1 MEKSQDI
8 DLLYLLNILIKYKL
22 TLAIILSL
30 TLAIGFL
37 YDRSLPLK
45 INFEYKIKEVT
56 ESEADKYNVIKFH
69 TSALKYKIKKL
80 YDNKNDFDTVINSI
94 GRLDVNDSIEIFNI
108 SPEYLSDEFI
118 DTLKNYET
126 IAKSLIETN
135 AVNRGNFSSEKDYL
149 DELEKR
155 AANFTVNFI
164 PQIEKYALSIN
175 VDYEENVFK
184 NYAKLFDLILSSTNE
199 VVRQNVLNR
208 INQTIENYNRLIV
221 IKKEEELINIELIRR
236 QQIAE
241 LKSDLLEYKDQA
253 ALARNL
259 GIKKNTLLIKN
270 FNSSDMSIV
279 TLSGTEQ
286 NNQIT
291 YMQGYEFL
299 ENQANLIERRIN
311 NIDQYSNA
319 IQASKNSIFAMENDN
334 SISMLQYS
342 LELVP
347 LTNKSEFEAVQINSN
362 FFLTYNIIRNTFLN
376 LVISLCIGLLICLIT
391 ISYLEV
397 RNKE

>member
-1 MEKSQDI
+1 MEKTQDI
-8 DLLYLLNILIKYKL
+8 DLFYLLNILIKYKL

-80 YDNKNDFDTVINSI
+80 YDNKNDFDAVINSI
-94 GRLDVNDSIEIFNI
+94 DRLDIDNSIEILKI
-108 SPEYLSDEFI
+108 TPEYLSDEFI

-126 IAKSLIETN
+126 IAKSLIEAN
-135 AVNRGNFSSEKDYL
+135 AINRGNFSSEKDYL

-155 AANFTVNFI
+155 AANFSLNFI
-164 PQIEKYALSIN
+164 PQTEKYALSIN
-175 VDYEENVFK
+175 VDYEENVIK
-184 NYAKLFDLILSSTNE
+184 NYSRLFDLILSSTNE

-208 INQTIENYNRLIV
+208 INQTIENFNRLIV

-311 NIDQYSNA
+311 NIDQYSNK
-319 IQASKNSIFAMENDN
+319 IQASKNSIFAIENDN

-362 FFLTYNIIRNTFLN
+362 FFLTHNIIRNTFLN

-391 ISYLEV
+391 IFYLEV